1 MSLRRELADHR
12 FDRRSRVHYAGVLD
26 RAEHRRG
33 RTRLLHPWLLRANV
47 NFLCDNG
54 GVPVTGA
61 KHMRGGIEAMR
72 LWFGVLSA
80 VVMAAV
86 AAVAASPANAAP
98 AVQSTSA
105 KTCHIGYTLAS
116 FSWGQRC
123 IRSGQYCKKVRNP
136 EYHRYKFQC
145 VNGKL
150 RKQRGK
156 GKA

>member
-1 MSLRRELADHR
+1 
-12 FDRRSRVHYAGVLD
+12 
-26 RAEHRRG
+26 
-33 RTRLLHPWLLRANV
+33 
-47 NFLCDNG
+47 
-54 GVPVTGA
+54 VTGA
-61 KHMRGGIEAMR
+61 KHARGGDKPMR

-86 AAVAASPANAAP
+86 AAVTASLAGAAP
-98 AVQSTSA
+98 AVQSASA
-105 KTCHIGYTLAS
+105 KTCHVGYTLAN

-123 IRSGQYCKKVRNP
+123 IRSGQYCKKVLNP

-156 GKA
+156 GNA